1 MIGSLCNNIDSM
13 ARSDTCIL
21 PLSSSSWDF
30 CWRASC
36 CLPEVRFSNLLTD
49 SLRSCASPPVSEALS
64 GPYLLGLAWTC
75 LDLIQT
81 SCIQSLCWDLLHHC
95 PQWQGRATSLMPQ
108 PAVWDIQALKRLC
121 RTSAHLHEVKLLG
134 KITINCLIFIMP
146 VPTKDPSAR
155 GHHRSYAALSLSH
168 SRPTS
173 LGPTGFGC
181 LLDDATET
189 TFVAKPVRQA
199 EKIREARWR
208 KFQK

>member
-1 MIGSLCNNIDSM
+1 
-13 ARSDTCIL
+13 
-21 PLSSSSWDF
+21 
-30 CWRASC
+30 
-36 CLPEVRFSNLLTD
+36 
-49 SLRSCASPPVSEALS
+49 
-64 GPYLLGLAWTC
+64 
-75 LDLIQT
+75 
-81 SCIQSLCWDLLHHC
+81 
-95 PQWQGRATSLMPQ
+95 MPQ

-199 EKIREARWR
+199 EKIREAEPGCQDESDAK
-208 KFQK
+208 KFQNCNIITCVPYTVTYIIDRNCTSSTAQAVAEVSKIGNL